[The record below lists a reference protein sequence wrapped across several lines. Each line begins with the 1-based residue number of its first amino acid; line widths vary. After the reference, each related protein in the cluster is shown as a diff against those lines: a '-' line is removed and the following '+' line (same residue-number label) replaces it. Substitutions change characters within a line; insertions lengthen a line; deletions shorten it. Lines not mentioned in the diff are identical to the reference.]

1 LQLFEISDV
10 VLLDDQN
17 EVGARNERRLVALH
31 SNLTSGFEV
40 SAAPLGSPPQRMIT
54 FFSAQMAFLLSL
66 RPACLHIL
74 IQYSAFSD
82 YFRRLRERVLAKG
95 WF

>member
-1 LQLFEISDV
+1 MEHIAGTLSARPTTLANLSCFHIFVLFRSQLFEISDV

-40 SAAPLGSPPQRMIT
+40 SA
-54 FFSAQMAFLLSL
+54 
-66 RPACLHIL
+66 LHP
-74 IQYSAFSD
+74 
-82 YFRRLRERVLAKG
+82 
-95 WF
+95 